1 MRIPRMNH
9 SPLPISNMSNT
20 KKHVSISPTVLK
32 KNYSVGNLRN
42 TREGVTFNI
51 ENLMKDTVITGVSDI
66 SIDGQEIPL
75 TEVMMKNN
83 GIQFIACEIDNNN
96 SFSFPLG
103 QNIEIYARTH
113 NLDNSTEH
121 HIAISCIMEPYGF
134 LFLEATDSVID
145 VRPPQT
151 KVSIKKQA
159 NMDLVN
165 PATMYPLKLETDT
178 VEAHQV
184 FYDHNAWEDLLNY
197 SRITRQYEN
206 EGCVPDSI
214 AAINHMKIQNGYVP
228 EEISH
233 QELTGRQLIRQAELI
248 HNAPFFK
255 AIESY
260 AENREIEGFY
270 KQKQLIKETAQV
282 LNLLRKT
289 GNLFRANKIHT
300 MLGSPVEVNVAWQ
313 CFGTIWPA
321 GIDLYAILRE
331 LYPAFHARI
340 TGQIPVYLDEHMD
353 SLLDGKVDRKSIL
366 GVGRFLVDHNSRF
379 LGLYPVAE
387 VPEKHVTLES
397 PFISQDQV
405 GRKAILKRI
414 LDDLIE
420 LLQEDDDKS
429 IVVLDY
435 AGGVGN
441 LSELLLK
448 MIYSLEDNELRA
460 RLMDKVKA
468 VVIDLE
474 EDQLE
479 AGRKRFEVMGKKPEL
494 QGIKD
499 RIIFMKGD
507 VTKPLS
513 EYQVKSI
520 HNKFGIK
527 YHDQP
532 IYLGMTAYTIGALDI
547 QSDQDVTTYAQAMA
561 REVFKQCSKIY
572 AVDFSSPMWRLE
584 DFLRDTN
591 RWGKEYLRTVHGV
604 PDPQDEYIQL
614 PRIIASWLS
623 FRHGLKCKTIAEFV
637 RSMALAPALAAH
649 YLTAWPGSEGHSAG
663 YSVGECGLMKKPG
676 ILSFA
681 QTLQSYGANVAYK
694 SKVWLVGTL
703 DLGRTSKDN
712 RAWAFIPGWVADFV
726 IAENKAGTAGILN

>member
-1 MRIPRMNH
+1 MKNPTTDLSFVTTRAESETKSSVSVSLTTLSKTDCIGSLKNIEEAVSFNIK
-9 SPLPISNMSNT
+9 SPIKDDVISN
-20 KKHVSISPTVLK
+20 
-32 KNYSVGNLRN
+32 
-42 TREGVTFNI
+42 
-51 ENLMKDTVITGVSDI
+51 KDL
-66 SIDGQEIPL
+66 ID
-75 TEVMMKNN
+75 
-83 GIQFIACEIDNNN
+83 
-96 SFSFPLG
+96 
-103 QNIEIYARTH
+103 
-113 NLDNSTEH
+113 
-121 HIAISCIMEPYGF
+121 
-134 LFLEATDSVID
+134 
-145 VRPPQT
+145 
-151 KVSIKKQA
+151 
-159 NMDLVN
+159 
-165 PATMYPLKLETDT
+165 PATMYPLKLERDI
-178 VEAHQV
+178 VEARQV
-184 FYDHNAWEDLLNY
+184 FHDQSAWEDLLTY
-197 SRITRQYEN
+197 SRTIKQYEN
-206 EGCVPDSI
+206 EGFVPDSI
-214 AAINHMKIQNGYVP
+214 SAINHMKVQNGYVP

-233 QELTGRQLIRQAELI
+233 QELTGRQLIRQAKLI
-248 HNAPFFK
+248 SKAPFFK
-255 AIESY
+255 AITSHV
-260 AENREIEGFY
+260 ENREVNGFS
-270 KQKQLIKETAQV
+270 KQKRLIEETIQI
-282 LNLLRKT
+282 LNLLRRI
-289 GNLFRANKIHT
+289 GNVFRCNKIHT
-300 MLGSPVEVNVAWQ
+300 MLGTPVEVNVAWQ

-340 TGQIPVYLDEHMD
+340 TGQIPHYIAENLEC
-353 SLLDGKVDRKSIL
+353 LLDQNVDRKTIR
-366 GVGRFLVDHNSRF
+366 GIGRFLVDDNSRF

-387 VPEKHVTLES
+387 VPVEHVTLDS
-397 PFISQDQV
+397 TFVSQDQI
-405 GRKAILKRI
+405 GRKALVKRV
-414 LDDLIE
+414 LDDITDIM
-420 LLQEDDDKS
+420 QGDRNKPM
-429 IVVLDY
+429 VVLDY

-460 RLMDKVKA
+460 RLMNKVKA

-474 EDQLE
+474 DDQLE

-513 EYQVKSI
+513 EYQLKSI

-572 AVDFSSPMWRLE
+572 AVDFSSPMWRLN
-584 DFLRDTN
+584 DFLRDTD
-591 RWGKEYLRTVHGV
+591 RWGNEYLRTIHGV
-604 PDPQDEYIQL
+604 PDPQDEYTPL

-663 YSVGECGLMKKPG
+663 YSVGECGMIKKPG

-681 QTLQSYGANVAYK
+681 NSLQSYGASVAYK

-703 DLGRTSKDN
+703 DLGRTSKDT

-726 IAENKAGTAGILN
+726 VARNK

>member
-1 MRIPRMNH
+1 MKNLTADL
-9 SPLPISNMSNT
+9 SFATT
-20 KKHVSISPTVLK
+20 KDESETKSSVSVSLATLK
-32 KNYSVGNLRN
+32 KTDCLESLKDIEDAVSL
-42 TREGVTFNI
+42 NI
-51 ENLMKDTVITGVSDI
+51 KSPIKDDVITN
-66 SIDGQEIPL
+66 
-75 TEVMMKNN
+75 K
-83 GIQFIACEIDNNN
+83 
-96 SFSFPLG
+96 
-103 QNIEIYARTH
+103 
-113 NLDNSTEH
+113 
-121 HIAISCIMEPYGF
+121 
-134 LFLEATDSVID
+134 
-145 VRPPQT
+145 
-151 KVSIKKQA
+151 
-159 NMDLVN
+159 DLVD
-165 PATMYPLKLETDT
+165 PATMYPLKLERDI
-178 VEAHQV
+178 VEARQV
-184 FYDHNAWEDLLNY
+184 FHDQSAWEDLLTY
-197 SRITRQYEN
+197 SRTIKQYEN

-214 AAINHMKIQNGYVP
+214 AAINHMKVQNGYVP

-233 QELTGRQLIRQAELI
+233 QELTGRQLIRQAKLI
-248 HNAPFFK
+248 SEAPFFK
-255 AIESY
+255 AIKSHV
-260 AENREIEGFY
+260 ENREVEGFY
-270 KQKQLIKETAQV
+270 KQKRLIEETLLI
-282 LNLLRKT
+282 LNLLRRI
-289 GNLFRANKIHT
+289 GNVFRSNKIHT
-300 MLGSPVEVNVAWQ
+300 ILGTPVEVKVAWQ

-340 TGQIPVYLDEHMD
+340 TGQIPHYIAENLEC
-353 SLLDGKVDRKSIL
+353 LLDQDVDRKTIR
-366 GVGRFLVDHNSRF
+366 GVGRFLVDDKSRF

-387 VPEKHVTLES
+387 VPVEHVTLDS
-397 PFISQDQV
+397 TFISQDQI
-405 GRKAILKRI
+405 GRKALVKRV
-414 LDDLIE
+414 LDDITDMM
-420 LLQEDDDKS
+420 QGDHNKS

-448 MIYSLEDNELRA
+448 MICSLEDNELRA
-460 RLMDKVKA
+460 RLMNKVKA

-474 EDQLE
+474 DDQLE

-513 EYQVKSI
+513 EYQLKSI
-520 HNKFGIK
+520 QNKFGIK

-572 AVDFSSPMWRLE
+572 AVDFSSPMWRLD
-584 DFLRDTN
+584 DFLRDTD
-591 RWGKEYLRTVHGV
+591 RWGKEYLRTIHGM
-604 PDPQDEYIQL
+604 PDPQDEYTPL
-614 PRIIASWLS
+614 PRIISSWLS

-663 YSVGECGLMKKPG
+663 YSVGECGMIKKPG

-681 QTLQSYGANVAYK
+681 NSLQSYGANVAYK

-703 DLGRTSKDN
+703 DLGRTSEDT

-726 IAENKAGTAGILN
+726 VAGNK

>member
-1 MRIPRMNH
+1 MKNLTADL
-9 SPLPISNMSNT
+9 SFATT
-20 KKHVSISPTVLK
+20 KDESETKSSVSVSLATLK
-32 KNYSVGNLRN
+32 KTDCLESLKDIEDAVSL
-42 TREGVTFNI
+42 NI
-51 ENLMKDTVITGVSDI
+51 KSPIKDDVITN
-66 SIDGQEIPL
+66 
-75 TEVMMKNN
+75 K
-83 GIQFIACEIDNNN
+83 
-96 SFSFPLG
+96 
-103 QNIEIYARTH
+103 
-113 NLDNSTEH
+113 
-121 HIAISCIMEPYGF
+121 
-134 LFLEATDSVID
+134 
-145 VRPPQT
+145 
-151 KVSIKKQA
+151 
-159 NMDLVN
+159 DLVD
-165 PATMYPLKLETDT
+165 PATMYPLKLERDI
-178 VEAHQV
+178 VEARQV
-184 FYDHNAWEDLLNY
+184 FHDQSAWEDLLTY
-197 SRITRQYEN
+197 SRTIKQYEN

-214 AAINHMKIQNGYVP
+214 AAINHMKVQNGYVP

-233 QELTGRQLIRQAELI
+233 QELTGRQLIRQAKLI
-248 HNAPFFK
+248 SEAPFFK
-255 AIESY
+255 AIKSHV
-260 AENREIEGFY
+260 ENREVEGFY
-270 KQKQLIKETAQV
+270 KQKRLIEETLLI
-282 LNLLRKT
+282 LNLLRRI
-289 GNLFRANKIHT
+289 GNVFRSNKIHT
-300 MLGSPVEVNVAWQ
+300 ILGTPVEVKVAWQ

-340 TGQIPVYLDEHMD
+340 TGQIPHYIAENLEC
-353 SLLDGKVDRKSIL
+353 LLDQDVDRKTIR
-366 GVGRFLVDHNSRF
+366 GVGRFLVDDKSRF

-387 VPEKHVTLES
+387 VPVEHVTLDS
-397 PFISQDQV
+397 TFISQDQI
-405 GRKAILKRI
+405 GRKALVKRV
-414 LDDLIE
+414 LDDITDMM
-420 LLQEDDDKS
+420 QGDRNKS

-448 MIYSLEDNELRA
+448 MICSLEDNELRA
-460 RLMDKVKA
+460 RLMNKVKA

-474 EDQLE
+474 DDQLE

-513 EYQVKSI
+513 EYQLKSI
-520 HNKFGIK
+520 QNKFGIK

-572 AVDFSSPMWRLE
+572 AVDFSSPMWRLD
-584 DFLRDTN
+584 DFLRDTD
-591 RWGKEYLRTVHGV
+591 RWGKEYLRTIHGM
-604 PDPQDEYIQL
+604 PDPQDEYTPL
-614 PRIIASWLS
+614 PRIISSWLS

-663 YSVGECGLMKKPG
+663 YSVGECGMIKKPG

-681 QTLQSYGANVAYK
+681 NSLQSYGANVAYK

-703 DLGRTSKDN
+703 DLGRTSEDT

-726 IAENKAGTAGILN
+726 VAGNK

>member
-1 MRIPRMNH
+1 MENLKTDLSFVTTRGELETKSSVSVPPTTPRKIYRIG
-9 SPLPISNMSNT
+9 S
-20 KKHVSISPTVLK
+20 LK
-32 KNYSVGNLRN
+32 KIE
-42 TREGVTFNI
+42 EGVSFNI
-51 ENLMKDTVITGVSDI
+51 KNPMKDAVITN
-66 SIDGQEIPL
+66 
-75 TEVMMKNN
+75 K
-83 GIQFIACEIDNNN
+83 
-96 SFSFPLG
+96 
-103 QNIEIYARTH
+103 
-113 NLDNSTEH
+113 
-121 HIAISCIMEPYGF
+121 
-134 LFLEATDSVID
+134 
-145 VRPPQT
+145 
-151 KVSIKKQA
+151 
-159 NMDLVN
+159 DLVD
-165 PATMYPLKLETDT
+165 PATMYPLKLERDT
-178 VEAHQV
+178 VEARQV
-184 FYDHNAWEDLLNY
+184 FHDQSAWEDLLTY
-197 SRITRQYEN
+197 SRTIKQYEN
-206 EGCVPDSI
+206 EGCIPASI
-214 AAINHMKIQNGYVP
+214 AAINQMKVQNGYVP

-233 QELTGRQLIRQAELI
+233 QELTGRQLIRQAKLI
-248 HNAPFFK
+248 SKAPFFK
-255 AIESY
+255 AITSHV
-260 AENREIEGFY
+260 ENREVNGFY
-270 KQKQLIKETAQV
+270 KQKRLIEETIQI
-282 LNLLRKT
+282 LNLLRRV
-289 GNLFRANKIHT
+289 GNVFRSNKIHT
-300 MLGSPVEVNVAWQ
+300 MLGTPVEVNVAWE
-313 CFGTIWPA
+313 CFGAIWPA

-340 TGQIPVYLDEHMD
+340 TGQIPHYIAENLDC
-353 SLLDGKVDRKSIL
+353 LLDQNVDRKSIL
-366 GVGRFLVDHNSRF
+366 GVGRFLVDDNSRF

-387 VPEKHVTLES
+387 VPAEHVTLDS
-397 PFISQDQV
+397 TFISQDQI
-405 GRKAILKRI
+405 GRKALVKRV
-414 LDDLIE
+414 LDDITDIM
-420 LLQEDDDKS
+420 QGDRNKS

-460 RLMDKVKA
+460 RLLNKVKA

-474 EDQLE
+474 EDQLA

-513 EYQVKSI
+513 EYQLKSI
-520 HNKFGIK
+520 HNKFGIN

-572 AVDFSSPMWRLE
+572 AVDFSSPMWRLD

-591 RWGKEYLRTVHGV
+591 GWGKEYLRTIHGV
-604 PDPQDEYIQL
+604 PDPQDEYIPL

-649 YLTAWPGSEGHSAG
+649 YITAWPGSEGHSAG
-663 YSVGECGLMKKPG
+663 YSIGECGMIKKPG

-681 QTLQSYGANVAYK
+681 NSLQSYGASVAYK

-726 IAENKAGTAGILN
+726 VARNK